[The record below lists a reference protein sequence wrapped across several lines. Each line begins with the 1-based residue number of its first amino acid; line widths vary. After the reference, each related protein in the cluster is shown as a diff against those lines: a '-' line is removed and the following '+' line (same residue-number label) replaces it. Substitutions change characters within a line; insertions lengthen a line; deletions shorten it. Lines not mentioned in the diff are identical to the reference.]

1 MQLYI
6 VGKFHLL
13 TFLDLSIAGAEVRS
27 DRTNHIT
34 HEREETDE
42 EKQLKMS
49 MRAMAEQKTAAVEQ
63 KRRVSEAKVKSLL
76 GMQSRSPP
84 LSSASSSS
92 PCSSSSSS
100 SSAVHHSHTA
110 PAPAPADYVDHHSG
124 DDGDG
129 DAQGHGQGPGQ
140 GSVCPLEMRYG
151 LGVQRPLA
159 AFEAM
164 SGVCFGT
171 LTVVAPRLQ
180 KGWCLCEGE
189 GDGELSGLF
198 EALSAS
204 GAGTDSGQAEG
215 QEQEQREG
223 SGHEEERDAE
233 GVGEGGAFRESHVT
247 GEMSSAALQA
257 LDLVRSYL

>member
-76 GMQSRSPP
+76 GMHSCSSPP
-84 LSSASSSS
+84 PSLSAASSSS
-92 PCSSSSSS
+92 SCPSSSPSL
-100 SSAVHHSHTA
+100 HHSHTA
-110 PAPAPADYVDHHSG
+110 PAPSDYVDHHTD

-171 LTVVAPRLQ
+171 LTVVAPRLCVREREM
-180 KGWCLCEGE
+180 G
-189 GDGELSGLF
+189 
-198 EALSAS
+198 ALGVVRSVVDVRRRHRERTS
-204 GAGTDSGQAEG
+204 RGAGAGAE
-215 QEQEQREG
+215 R
-223 SGHEEERDAE
+223 
-233 GVGEGGAFRESHVT
+233 GAV
-247 GEMSSAALQA
+247 
-257 LDLVRSYL
+257 